1 MYLVISPIYKEL
13 RLNNF
18 LIIRIPIKYIKHVK
32 VIIITTYIYVF
43 HGTPQRRYV
52 YTLNR
57 LTSSVSRILPV
68 YAKREPT
75 YERLLYEYQLP
86 GKKDTPP
93 SE

>member
-18 LIIRIPIKYIKHVK
+18 LIIRISTKYIKHMK
-32 VIIITTYIYVF
+32 VVIITTYIYVF

-75 YERLLYEYQLP
+75 FEWLLFELQ
-86 GKKDTPP
+86 
-93 SE
+93 